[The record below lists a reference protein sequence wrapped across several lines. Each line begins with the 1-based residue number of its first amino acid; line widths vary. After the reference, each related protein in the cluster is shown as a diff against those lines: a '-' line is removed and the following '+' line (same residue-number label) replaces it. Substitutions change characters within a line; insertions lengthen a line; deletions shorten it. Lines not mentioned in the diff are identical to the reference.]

1 MTKENPPNN
10 ENILKLTKA
19 ISDLT
24 KMVDQ
29 LRSQKYLSMVDQPIK
44 FLFYNFISG
53 IASGLGTV
61 IDATLIITLIIIL
74 LARLETLPYIGKEIQ
89 FVVES
94 LKQGMQK

>member
-1 MTKENPPNN
+1 MNN
-10 ENILKLTKA
+10 ENPDKENDQKLIKS

-24 KMVDQ
+24 RMVDQ
-29 LRSQKYLSMVDQPIK
+29 LRSQRYLSMVDRPIK
-44 FLFYNFISG
+44 FLFYNFLSG

-61 IDATLIITLIIIL
+61 IGATIVITLIIIL

-94 LKQGMQK
+94 LKQGMHR

>member
-1 MTKENPPNN
+1 MNDQSLNRENNQ
-10 ENILKLTKA
+10 KLVKA
-19 ISDLT
+19 ITDLT

-29 LRSQKYLSMVDQPIK
+29 LRSQRYLSMVDRPIK
-44 FLFYNFISG
+44 FLFYNFLSG

-61 IDATLIITLIIIL
+61 IGATIIITLIIIL

-94 LKQGMQK
+94 LKQGMQR